1 MPPEKGALVPVG
13 ACARLGKSSDDEGAD
28 SITSESVRDELKLSQ
43 EKSLVYPARE
53 AT

>member
-28 SITSESVRDELKLSQ
+28 SITSESVRDGLKPSQ
-43 EKSLVYPARE
+43 VKSLVYPAGE